1 MNTTRPPA
9 RVTGRPPARGLRPAQ
24 AVTAPSGAMTP
35 GGGPAP
41 AGRRQVPPVN
51 PAGPA
56 PGSRPARARPRRGTT
71 ICAAALGVLAGV
83 LLAVAGAGALAGVAG
98 LAVFAICRA
107 AFRRRR
113 APAAASIP
121 AGPPGGAVTGP
132 DLVALRRHAVALGER
147 LAAFGHQVG
156 WEPGADWAGSSA
168 TGTCCRCGGQ
178 VTARSDAVTGAVTVW
193 FPGGV
198 LLMPGRGRAVRWC
211 GGGQ

>member
-1 MNTTRPPA
+1 
-9 RVTGRPPARGLRPAQ
+9 
-24 AVTAPSGAMTP
+24 
-35 GGGPAP
+35 
-41 AGRRQVPPVN
+41 
-51 PAGPA
+51 
-56 PGSRPARARPRRGTT
+56 
-71 ICAAALGVLAGV
+71 V
-83 LLAVAGAGALAGVAG
+83 LLAAAGAGALGAVAG
-98 LAVFAICRA
+98 LVVFVLCRI

-113 APAAASIP
+113 APAAVRIP

-147 LAAFGHQVG
+147 LAALGHRVS
-156 WEPGADWAGSSA
+156 WEPGADRAGSTA

-211 GGGQ
+211 GGSQ